1 MLIHVPLKTP
11 FSCAIYQRKDPAL
24 RLSFPFCSFAKN
36 PVASSGK
43 GHPSR
48 KNHSFSSMTVYKYKF
63 IKFLLS
69 ENTYN
74 PFPLLDRYS
83 RELLRSATYL
93 PHSFV

>member
-63 IKFLLS
+63 IKETPHKQSNF
-69 ENTYN
+69 
-74 PFPLLDRYS
+74 
-83 RELLRSATYL
+83 YL
-93 PHSFV
+93 AAVAKQ